1 MQLAKKAGGVALKLS
16 QSHSQIAVT
25 LSKSELKK
33 LIPTAPGGAQS
44 ERAHTCSVLRGRARR
59 YLDSRCRPAVA
70 KADGRFYKSTTGG
83 KKAPVNTTDSVG
95 DRRGTGNAQD

>member
-44 ERAHTCSVLRGRARR
+44 ERAHTCSVLRGRATVFGQPLSASGSEGRR
-59 YLDSRCRPAVA
+59 SFLQIDNW
-70 KADGRFYKSTTGG
+70 G
-83 KKAPVNTTDSVG
+83 
-95 DRRGTGNAQD
+95 